1 MEHNIMTDNYYKIIM
16 DTIIRVFD
24 SPFIK
29 AIPAGLVAI
38 LSFLLNGEHLEIYI
52 ALIVL
57 LVIDYITGTRAAK
70 KVGEVI
76 YSRGFFRTASKFTT
90 YFSLAAAA
98 HVSEHALPFAML
110 DDIILGYLVATELWS
125 IIENADKMGVP
136 MPPAIK
142 ALLKDYLHPKQ
153 KK

>member
-1 MEHNIMTDNYYKIIM
+1 M
-16 DTIIRVFD
+16 
-24 SPFIK
+24 
-29 AIPAGLVAI
+29 LV
-38 LSFLLNGEHLEIYI
+38 
-52 ALIVL
+52 V
-57 LVIDYITGTRAAK
+57 DYITGTRAAK

-98 HVSEHALPFAML
+98 HVSEYALPFPFL

-125 IIENADKMGVP
+125 IIENADKMGVK
-136 MPPAIK
+136 MPPKIK
-142 ALLKDYLHPKQ
+142 SLLKDYLHPNQ